1 MQEMHGLRHKKLTG
15 TQGAR
20 RGGSK
25 QTGFRNM
32 VFSPTEARK
41 IMLGHLKREV
51 LMVLNP
57 TELTPEGLQP
67 LLQALKGPVVVTR
80 RQLQVMPAWV
90 AVMVLT
96 PQW

>member
-1 MQEMHGLRHKKLTG
+1 MAFDTKSLRVRRVHEG
-15 TQGAR
+15 VGANKHD
-20 RGGSK
+20 SAM
-25 QTGFRNM
+25 M

-96 PQW
+96 PQC